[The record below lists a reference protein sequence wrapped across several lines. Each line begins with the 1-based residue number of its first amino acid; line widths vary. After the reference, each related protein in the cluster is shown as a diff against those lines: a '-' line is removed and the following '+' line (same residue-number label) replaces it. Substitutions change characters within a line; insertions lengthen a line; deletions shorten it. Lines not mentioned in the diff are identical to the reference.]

1 VSEHGSPAE
10 LNSYSRVLK
19 HLGAVLVIAALMA
32 GMGLR
37 VVGLD
42 RVPPGLYADEAC
54 NGYDAYSILL
64 TGRDHHGNFLPL
76 MFQGFNDNRMPLFDY
91 SLVPLIGAFGLS
103 PAAVRLGAALWGTAD
118 LVAIVILAALMLG
131 LPGAVVTAVL
141 VAVSPWHLPLSRYGT
156 EVILGSTTV
165 SLAMACFFLWLKR
178 HEDRWLLLSG
188 VLFGLTLY
196 SYTITKIF
204 TPLMLGLLM
213 VLYWQELRQARS
225 KALIALAIVLALA
238 APQAAPLWRHWAE
251 MQAHFSEISLFH
263 YISTCPGCSPSN
275 QAEAAGASFAVR
287 AADFGAA
294 WLSYFKPDFLFL
306 SGDRGGHWEL
316 LFPPGFGM
324 LLPEQALLIGF
335 ALVGL
340 FGGHRRKLAVLLI
353 GWLVLAALPAALLVP
368 AGAWNPGPSGHLPI
382 PFVLLKQ
389 LPESVPLTPWLLFAH
404 PEARH
409 DVLAIAPWILLSAL
423 GFVTLIEWSSSRTTL
438 KLAAVVLIVI
448 GTIFHGARFL
458 RSYFHDYPILA
469 APYFYYGLDQA
480 IGSIPKFRAREDPV
494 IIDRRIAQAYI
505 QVLFHEHYPP
515 ALFQQEELTYKLE
528 DYPLLLHPHSE
539 PIAFDNYL
547 FEDPQDL
554 SLVFSHAI
562 FVFAG
567 NLEFPGLGFVGDRP
581 MSESRMLPESR
592 MQPLSS
598 VLYPDGETAYRVFYQ
613 TAGWSCSPHTNVSLN
628 NSDDTTICSF
638 SATTPTTGGPWRPVV
653 TWNAIVKNTGSE
665 VGSIEC
671 RLSDD
676 MSNMPP
682 WHTQLPPSYAYRSW
696 NETTTPLATTG
707 AYANNIRTTWT
718 WQCHAQTS
726 AAVLSGSSPL
736 GNSYAQVYFVPR
748 TEKQPRNHQL
758 NPKTSFE
765 RPK

>member
-1 VSEHGSPAE
+1 M
-10 LNSYSRVLK
+10 
-19 HLGAVLVIAALMA
+19 LVIAALMA
-32 GMGLR
+32 GIGLR

-54 NGYDAYSILL
+54 NGYDAYSLLL

-76 MFQGFNDNRMPLFDY
+76 VFQGFNDNRMPLFDY

-103 PAAVRLGAALWGTAD
+103 SDVVRMGAALWGTAD
-118 LVAIVILAALMLG
+118 LVAIVMLAYLMLG

-141 VAVSPWHLPLSRYGT
+141 VSVSPWHLPLSRYGT
-156 EVILGSTTV
+156 EVILASTTV
-165 SLAMACFFLWLKR
+165 SLAMVCFFLWLKR

-196 SYTITKIF
+196 SYPITKIF
-204 TPLMLGLLM
+204 TPLMLGLLT
-213 VLYWQELRQARS
+213 LIYWREVRQARS

-238 APQAAPLWRHWAE
+238 APQAALFWRHWAE
-251 MQAHFSEISLFH
+251 MQAHFSEVSLFH
-263 YISTCPGCSPSN
+263 YISTCPGCPPSE
-275 QAEAAGASFAVR
+275 QAEAAGATFAVR
-287 AADFGAA
+287 AADFAAA
-294 WLSYFKPDFLFL
+294 WLSYFTPDFLFL

-335 ALVGL
+335 AIVGL
-340 FGGHRRKLAVLLI
+340 FGGHRRKPALLLI

-368 AGAWNPGPSGHLPI
+368 AGARNPGPGGQLPI
-382 PFVLLKQ
+382 PFVLAER
-389 LPESVPLTPWLLFAH
+389 LPESVPLTPWLLLAH

-423 GFVTLIEWSSSRTTL
+423 GFVTLIEWSPSRTTL
-438 KLAAVVLIVI
+438 KMAAVVLIAI
-448 GTIFHGARFL
+448 GIVFHGARFV
-458 RSYFHDYPILA
+458 RSYFRDYPILA
-469 APYFYYGLDQA
+469 APYFYYGLDQV
-480 IGSIPKFRAREDPV
+480 IGSIAKIRAREDPV

-515 ALFQQEELTYKLE
+515 GSFQREELVYSKK

-539 PIAFDNYL
+539 PIAFDHYF

-554 SLVFSHAI
+554 SSAFSRAI

-567 NLEFPGLGFVGDRP
+567 DLESPQLGLAGDWP
-581 MSESRMLPESR
+581 VPESQ
-592 MQPLSS
+592 MLTMSS
-598 VLYPDGETAYRVFYQ
+598 VRLPDGRIAYRAFYKR
-613 TAGWSCSPHTNVSLN
+613 AGWSCSPRTSVSLKV
-628 NSDDTTICSF
+628 SSHTTICSF
-638 SATTPTTGGPWRPVV
+638 SATTPTTGGPWRAVV
-653 TWNAIVKNTGSE
+653 TWNLIVKNIGSE

-676 MSNMPP
+676 TSSMPAA
-682 WHTQLPPSYAYRSW
+682 HTWLPKNELRHW
-696 NETTTPLATTG
+696 NETVVPSSTAG

-718 WQCHAQTS
+718 WHCEAQPS
-726 AAVLSGSSPL
+726 ATVLSGSSL
-736 GNSYAQVYFVPR
+736 HGNSYAQVYFVPALKNDEILR
-748 TEKQPRNHQL
+748 RSVPR
-758 NPKTSFE
+758 P
-765 RPK
+765 

>member
-1 VSEHGSPAE
+1 MTGRSTTFDNNTKQRGRNCSEYGSSAE

-19 HLGAVLVIAALMA
+19 HLGAVVVVAALMA
-32 GMGLR
+32 GVGLR

-76 MFQGFNDNRMPLFDY
+76 VFQGFNDNRMPLFDY

-103 PAAVRLGAALWGTAD
+103 PGVVRLGAALWGTAD

-156 EVILGSTTV
+156 EVILASTTV
-165 SLAMACFFLWLKR
+165 SLAMACFFFWLKR

-196 SYTITKIF
+196 SYPITKIF
-204 TPLMLGLLM
+204 APLMLGLLT
-213 VLYWQELRQARS
+213 VLYWRELRQARN

-238 APQAAPLWRHWAE
+238 APQAVLLWRHWGE
-251 MQAHFSEISLFH
+251 MQAHFSEVSLFH
-263 YISTCPGCSPSN
+263 YISTCPGCSPSK
-275 QAEAAGASFAVR
+275 QAEAAGATFAVR
-287 AADFGAA
+287 AADFAAA

-382 PFVLLKQ
+382 PFVLAKR

-409 DVLAIAPWILLSAL
+409 DVLAIAPWILLAGL

-438 KLAAVVLIVI
+438 KLSAVVLILI
-448 GTIFHGARFL
+448 GTIFHGARFV
-458 RSYFHDYPILA
+458 RSYFRDYPIIA
-469 APYFYYGLDQA
+469 APYFYYGLDQV
-480 IGSIPKFRAREDPV
+480 IGSISKFRAREDPV
-494 IIDRRIAQAYI
+494 IIDHRINQTYI

-515 ALFQQEELTYKLE
+515 ALFEQEVLRYSKK

-547 FEDPQDL
+547 FEDPQDPSL
-554 SLVFSHAI
+554 AFLRGIFIFASDLESPRLVFAR
-562 FVFAG
+562 
-567 NLEFPGLGFVGDRP
+567 DRP
-581 MSESRMLPESR
+581 MPEFRLLP
-592 MQPLSS
+592 MSS
-598 VLYPDGETAYRVFYQ
+598 IRYPDGRTAYRVFYK
-613 TAGWSCSPHTNVSLN
+613 TSGWSCSPHTSVSLKV
-628 NSDDTTICSF
+628 SSDTTICSF
-638 SATTPTTGGPWRPVV
+638 SATTPTTGGPWRAIV
-653 TWNAIVKNTGSE
+653 TWKAIVKGTGSE

-671 RLSDD
+671 RLSDGT
-676 MSNMPP
+676 SNMPP
-682 WHTQLPPSYAYRSW
+682 AHTWLPNNAYRSW
-696 NETTTPLATTG
+696 NQTMMTSGTAG
-707 AYANNIRTTWT
+707 DYGNNIRTTWT
-718 WQCHAQTS
+718 WHCEAQPPAT
-726 AAVLSGSSPL
+726 VLSGPSPH
-736 GNSYAQVYFVPR
+736 GNSYAQVYFVPAS
-748 TEKQPRNHQL
+748 KDND
-758 NPKTSFE
+758 
-765 RPK
+765 

>member
-1 VSEHGSPAE
+1 

-32 GMGLR
+32 GVGLR

-76 MFQGFNDNRMPLFDY
+76 VFQGFNDNRMPLFDY

-103 PAAVRLGAALWGTAD
+103 PSVVRLGAALWGTAD
-118 LVAIVILAALMLG
+118 LVAVVILAALILG

-156 EVILGSTTV
+156 EVILASTTV

-196 SYTITKIF
+196 SYPITKIF
-204 TPLMLGLLM
+204 TPLMLGLLTL
-213 VLYWQELRQARS
+213 LYWRELRQARS

-238 APQAAPLWRHWAE
+238 APQAALLWRHWAE
-251 MQAHFSEISLFH
+251 MQAHFSEVSLFH
-263 YISTCPGCSPSN
+263 YISTCPGCSPSK
-275 QAEAAGASFAVR
+275 QAEAVGASFAVR
-287 AADFGAA
+287 AADFAAA
-294 WLSYFKPDFLFL
+294 WLSYFTPDFLFL

-316 LFPPGFGM
+316 LFPPGVGM
-324 LLPEQALLIGF
+324 LVPEQALLIGL

-368 AGAWNPGPSGHLPI
+368 GGAWNPGPSGQLPV
-382 PFVLLKQ
+382 PFVLAKR

-404 PEARH
+404 PDARH

-438 KLAAVVLIVI
+438 KMAAVVLIVI
-448 GTIFHGARFL
+448 GTIFHGARFV
-458 RSYFHDYPILA
+458 RSYFRDYPIIA
-469 APYFYYGLDQA
+469 APYFYYGLDQV
-480 IGSIPKFRAREDPV
+480 IGSIPKFRTREEPV
-494 IIDRRIAQAYI
+494 IIDDRIAQAYI

-515 ALFQQEELTYKLE
+515 ALFEQEELVYRKK
-528 DYPLLLHPHSE
+528 DYPLLLHPHAQ
-539 PIAFDNYL
+539 PIAFDNYF

-554 SLVFSHAI
+554 SSAFSRGI

-567 NLEFPGLGFVGDRP
+567 NPEFPHLVSARGRP
-581 MSESRMLPESR
+581 VVESRMLPI
-592 MQPLSS
+592 SS
-598 VLYPDGETAYRVFYQ
+598 VLYPDGRTAYRVFYK
-613 TAGWSCSPHTNVSLN
+613 TSGWSCSPHTSVSLKV
-628 NSDDTTICSF
+628 SSDTTICSF
-638 SATTPTTGGPWRPVV
+638 SAATPTTGGPWRAVV
-653 TWNAIVKNTGSE
+653 TWNMIIKNTGSE
-665 VGSIEC
+665 GGSIEC
-671 RLSDD
+671 RLSNGT
-676 MSNMPP
+676 SNMLAA
-682 WHTQLPPSYAYRSW
+682 HARLPNNDYRYWNTTISPSG
-696 NETTTPLATTG
+696 TG
-707 AYANNIRTTWT
+707 GVYGNNIRTTWT
-718 WQCHAQTS
+718 WHCEAQSPST
-726 AAVLSGSSPL
+726 VLPGPSPH
-736 GNSYAQVYFVPR
+736 GNSYAQVYFVPAL
-748 TEKQPRNHQL
+748 KN
-758 NPKTSFE
+758 NDDWGISY
-765 RPK
+765 